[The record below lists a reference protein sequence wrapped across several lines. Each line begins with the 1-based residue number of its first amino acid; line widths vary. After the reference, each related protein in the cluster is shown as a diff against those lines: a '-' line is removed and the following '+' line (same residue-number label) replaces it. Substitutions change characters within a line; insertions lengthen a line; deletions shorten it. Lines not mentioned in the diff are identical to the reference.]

1 MNTDYAAILHEAV
14 SRIFENAPP
23 RPGDLFVL
31 GGSTSAV
38 RGRRIGKAGDP
49 QVARTI
55 LKPLLAALAPS
66 GVVLAVQG
74 CEHTNRALA
83 LPATAAAAL
92 NLTRATLVP
101 APRAGGALA
110 AVYYQMLDDP
120 AVAVD
125 LGVGARYGLDVGGV
139 LIGMHL
145 QPVAVPVPLAD
156 LRLGEAALSGGY
168 SRPPLIGGARAV
180 YDEAEARR
188 QLHEAFKSDA

>member
-1 MNTDYAAILHEAV
+1 MSTDHAATLREAV
-14 SRIFENAPP
+14 GRLFEHAPP
-23 RPGDLFVL
+23 SPGDLFVL

-49 QVARTI
+49 HVARAI
-55 LKPLLAALAPS
+55 LEPLLAELAPA

-74 CEHTNRALA
+74 CEHTNRALV
-83 LPATAAAAL
+83 LPAAAAGAL
-92 NLTRATLVP
+92 GLVRATLIPV
-101 APRAGGALA
+101 PRAGGALA
-110 AVYYQMLDDP
+110 AVYHHMLDDP
-120 AVAVD
+120 AVVID
-125 LGVGARYGLDVGGV
+125 LGRGARYGLDVGGV

-145 QPVAVPVPLAD
+145 RPVAVPVPLAD

-188 QLHEAFKSDA
+188 QLDEAFRTGS